1 MLVAYIFRLSPN
13 VSLSGLLIDIGTVV
27 GGFLHTGRIEIH
39 GIAGALHET
48 THPSTQAVASTEDQQ
63 GKLARSTNGM
73 RLYLGPVD
81 RDGSFIPVVVK
92 SIHRQRMSM
101 RSIESG
107 QTATLAIE
115 GPGLS
120 QVKVRRGMV
129 VLESDTDPRGTCCQT
144 FEAVIQVLA
153 HDGLFGVGFQG
164 MIHCGSVHQ
173 NARVVGI
180 ELLQTPGQEDE
191 TSSALDSTEDLG
203 PTAEQPLRPTS
214 RASIAESVRSA
225 RSSSPSSD
233 YGSGT
238 GSSVPGSVAV
248 SRSNS
253 FRHDNPPPGDLPG
266 VDYNHFRPRAKRNRQ
281 QSNQHGM
288 VPISTVRTF
297 RRLSVQPPSV
307 GSRSRQ
313 QSQETSETID
323 NEAHEDYKDQDPVEL
338 QTGSRARVVFQFC
351 HDVVFMREGT
361 TVLFRHEGTK
371 CVGKVLRM
379 L

>member
-1 MLVAYIFRLSPN
+1 M
-13 VSLSGLLIDIGTVV
+13 
-27 GGFLHTGRIEIH
+27 HTGKIEIH

-48 THPSTQAVASTEDQQ
+48 AHPSTQAVTSTEGQQ
-63 GKLARSTNGM
+63 GALARATNGM

-191 TSSALDSTEDLG
+191 ASSALDSTEDLG

-214 RASIAESVRSA
+214 RASIAESVHSV

-248 SRSNS
+248 SRSSS
-253 FRHDNPPPGDLPG
+253 FRQDNPPPGDLPG
-266 VDYNHFRPRAKRNRQ
+266 DDHNHLRPRAKRNRQ

-288 VPISTVRTF
+288 IPISTVRTF

-307 GSRSRQ
+307 GSSSRH

-323 NEAHEDYKDQDPVEL
+323 NEAREDYKDQDPVEL